1 MLRIRLAR
9 IGRKKLA
16 HYRVVVSE
24 SHRVPTGGAPT
35 QIGYFDPHTEELQV
49 ETDTLQYYLDR
60 GAQPSERIVR
70 LLRDRDDITLPE
82 QTKQNLKFKEGKA
95 AESQAAPSDDSSSTE
110 PATEDAAAD

>member
-82 QTKQNLKFKEGKA
+82 QTKQNSGLGEDKDG
-95 AESQAAPSDDSSSTE
+95 ESQAASSDPSSAES
-110 PATEDAAAD
+110 ATKDAAAD

>member
-1 MLRIRLAR
+1 VLRIRLAR

-35 QIGYFDPHTEELQV
+35 QIGYFDPHTEELQI

-82 QTKQNLKFKEGKA
+82 QTKQNSGLGEDKDG
-95 AESQAAPSDDSSSTE
+95 ESQAAPSEDSSSAE
-110 PATEDAAAD
+110 PATKDAAAD